1 VVITLTAGY
10 SVGSEFRRRDAQA
23 WLESAGGN
31 PIVALIGKLAPLFV
45 IFVLIMLAE
54 SFALEGV
61 LRIPFRGDVPMTVAA
76 GCLLIVGYL
85 ALGALLQLLT
95 LDLATG
101 LGFAGIVVSPA
112 FGYAGVGFPILAMNV
127 FAQVWSAILPL
138 RWYMAVLLG
147 QAARGLPVQDSARP
161 FAALAGLAAIYV
173 ALALLRM
180 SVLQRQQRFAA
191 VAPPEEAEIAASP
204 RGVGGAFVA
213 EWRRV
218 LGTRAAFSLLFIGP
232 LLYGIYYPQP
242 YLNQI
247 LRKLPIAIVD
257 NDLTELSRRI
267 VETLDASGALSVAV
281 RAHTLAEARAAIDDG
296 KAFAAVE
303 IPPGTER
310 DVLKGIS
317 AHVPIYADATYL
329 FLFRS
334 TSSGV
339 STAIGALTSELV
351 ARGARSDG
359 SLAKAKLAS
368 VSPADVLLQPV
379 FNPVGGYA
387 SYIVPAAFV
396 LILQQTLLIG
406 AAMLTG
412 AALRQ
417 GGGAF
422 AGVFGRGIAHLT
434 LYLPA
439 VALYLIVLPRF
450 YGFSTLGDLGQLLAL
465 AAVFLLATSF
475 LGQAVGAWFT
485 RPENATII
493 LLATSLPQFFTTGF
507 AWPREAIPAAARALG
522 RVFPAD
528 FAIDGLVRSNQLGA
542 SIWEVSRDWIGLW
555 CLALV
560 YFGLAVIS
568 AFAVKRRRAHVQA

>member
-1 VVITLTAGY
+1 VITLAAGY
-10 SVGSEFRRRDAQA
+10 SVGSEFHRRDARA

-31 PIVALIGKLAPLFV
+31 PVVALVGKLAPLFV

-61 LRIPFRGDVPMTVAA
+61 SQIPFRGDVPMMVAA
-76 GCLLIVGYL
+76 GCLLIIGYL

-112 FGYAGVGFPILAMNV
+112 FGYAGVGFPILAMNA
-127 FAQVWSAILPL
+127 FAQGWSAILPL

-147 QAARGLPVQDSARP
+147 QAARGLPVQESARP
-161 FAALAGLAAIYV
+161 FAVLAGLAAIYV
-173 ALALLRM
+173 ALALFRM
-180 SVLQRQQRFAA
+180 SVLQRRRRFATA
-191 VAPPEEAEIAASP
+191 APPEGEEIATSP
-204 RGVGGAFVA
+204 RGVGGAFLA

-247 LRKLPIAIVD
+247 LRKLPIAVVD
-257 NDLTELSRRI
+257 NDQTELSRRI
-267 VETLDASGALSVAV
+267 VETLDASGSLSVAV
-281 RAHTLAEARAAIDDG
+281 RARTLAEARAAIDNG

-303 IPPGTER
+303 IPPDTEH

-387 SYIVPAAFV
+387 SYIVPAAFI

-412 AALRQ
+412 VALRQ

-434 LYLPA
+434 IYLPA

-450 YGFSTLGDLGQLLAL
+450 YGFSTLGDPGQLLAL
-465 AAVFLLATSF
+465 ASVFLLATSF

-507 AWPREAIPAAARALG
+507 AWPREAIPAAARAFG
-522 RVFPAD
+522 RIFPAD
-528 FAIDGLVRSNQLGA
+528 LAIDGLVRSNQLGA
-542 SIWEVSRDWIGLW
+542 SIWEVSRDWMGLW
-555 CLALV
+555 SLALI
-560 YFGLAVIS
+560 YFVLAVIS
-568 AFAVKRRRAHVQA
+568 AFVVKRRRVHGQA